1 LDKEQP
7 GGKGGM
13 AFATILQTEL
23 MFIPVGDDNR
33 DRRTTPY
40 INWLFIALNVLVFIF
55 LQKMGNDYRFTF
67 AYATVPAEILTGND
81 YISEAREFVE
91 PISGQRMTMPGLERT
106 PIPVYLTLIT
116 SMFMHG
122 GWAHLFGNM
131 LFLLVF
137 GDNIEDAMG
146 HRRYFYFYLLCGVLA
161 ALSHVFVSAF
171 TNQSAYVPSLGASG
185 AISAVMGGYMLLF
198 PTRSVHMWIFFFI
211 VSVPAFLAVG
221 IWFVFQV
228 INGMGMLGGEE
239 AAGGVAY
246 AAHIG
251 GFIAGLLLVKLFVR
265 RDRVKQLKMVDE
277 EEEEPRW

>member
-1 LDKEQP
+1 
-7 GGKGGM
+7 
-13 AFATILQTEL
+13 

-40 INWLFIALNVLVFIF
+40 VNYMFIAINILVFIF
-55 LQKMGNDYRFTF
+55 LQGMGNDYRFTF
-67 AYATVPAEILTGND
+67 AYATVPAEILTGD
-81 YISEAREFVE
+81 DIVSRAKVFEDA
-91 PISGQRMTMPGLERT
+91 ITGQRVTMPGLQPT
-106 PIPVYLTLIT
+106 NIPVHLTLIT

-146 HRRYFYFYLLCGVLA
+146 HRRYFFFYLVCGVLA
-161 ALSHVFVSAF
+161 ALSHVFTSAF
-171 TNQSAYVPSLGASG
+171 TAQSVYIPSLGASG
-185 AISAVMGGYMLLF
+185 AVSGIMGGYMLLF

-211 VSVPAFLAVG
+211 ISVPAFLAVG
-221 IWFVFQV
+221 IWFVFQL

-239 AAGGVAY
+239 SAGGVAY

-251 GFIAGLLLVKLFVR
+251 GFIVGFLLVKAFAYR
-265 RDRVKQLKMVDE
+265 RRVQSIKE
-277 EEEEPRW
+277 HEATW

>member
-1 LDKEQP
+1 MQHS
-7 GGKGGM
+7 
-13 AFATILQTEL
+13 LQIQS

-40 INWLFIALNVLVFIF
+40 INYLFIAINILVFIF
-55 LQKMGNDYRFTF
+55 LQKMGNDYSFTF
-67 AYATVPAEILTGND
+67 AYATVPAEIMTGDDFVTESKVFRDALTG
-81 YISEAREFVE
+81 ERV
-91 PISGQRMTMPGLERT
+91 TMPGLQPT
-106 PIPVYLTLIT
+106 NIPVYLTLIS

-146 HRRYFYFYLLCGVLA
+146 HRRYLYFYLLCGILA
-161 ALSHVFVSAF
+161 GLSHVFTSAF
-171 TNQSAYVPSLGASG
+171 TSQSIYIPSLGASG
-185 AISAVMGGYMLLF
+185 AVSGVMGAYMMLF

-211 VSVPAFLAVG
+211 TSVPAFLAVG

-239 AAGGVAY
+239 SAGGVAY

-251 GFIAGLLLVKLFVR
+251 GFIVGFLLIRLFVKR
-265 RDRVKQLKMVDE
+265 RRVRLIQKE
-277 EEEEPRW
+277 ETTW

>member
-1 LDKEQP
+1 
-7 GGKGGM
+7 
-13 AFATILQTEL
+13 

-40 INWLFIALNVLVFIF
+40 INYMFIAINVLVFIF
-55 LQKMGNDYRFTF
+55 LQKMGTDYQFTF
-67 AYATVPAEILTGND
+67 AYATVPAEILSGND
-81 YISEAREFVE
+81 IISQARVFED
-91 PISGQRMTMPGLERT
+91 PITGDRVTMPGLGRT
-106 PIPVYLTLIT
+106 NIPVYLTLIT

-146 HRRYFYFYLLCGVLA
+146 HRRYLYFYLLCGVLA
-161 ALSHVFVSAF
+161 ALTHVFVTAYF
-171 TNQSAYVPSLGASG
+171 GQSVYVPSLGASG
-185 AISAVMGGYMLLF
+185 AVSGILGGYLLLF
-198 PTRSVHMWIFFFI
+198 PTRSVHVWIFFFI
-211 VSVPAFLAVG
+211 STVPAFLAVG
-221 IWFVFQV
+221 IWFVFQI

-251 GFIAGLLLVKLFVR
+251 GFVFGLLLIKLFARGQRVR
-265 RDRVKQLKMVDE
+265 LIKEKKSA
-277 EEEEPRW
+277 W